1 MKSFYLLTL
10 AAAVA
15 LAACSNDDST
25 PDPNPSP
32 ADTGLVIEQT
42 EYTLDALDNRSAT
55 LTFSASADWTLT
67 VTGEDADWLTV
78 TPAIG
83 TAGSKSVTLT
93 AAPRITEESRTAY
106 VDIACGAQT
115 VQITVT
121 QTGASADAD
130 FTSLFD
136 PVFADFLEQEDII
149 SDVGKITRQDME
161 TIASVTELEIGSGHS
176 SSECLTD
183 LRGIEFF
190 KSLKHL
196 GFQETAWTSLDVSG
210 CSTLTLLYCLRTEF
224 TKLNVS
230 GCTALRTLDCE
241 GDRLTSL
248 DAGGC
253 TALEILS
260 CKKSRLTSLNIS
272 GCTALKELNCRDN
285 QLATLDLG
293 QCPELQKLDCCDNG
307 MTSLDISHCTALQEL
322 HCFDNLLTGLDIS
335 KNRALNYLRCERN
348 PGNGLSTFPI
358 TAWFDNETRP
368 ESLSINYLSWVY
380 NNRDTTIDFRKAE

>member
-1 MKSFYLLTL
+1 MKTLKTFYLLTL
-10 AAAVA
+10 STLLS
-15 LAACSNDDST
+15 LAACSKDEGSDT
-25 PDPNPSP
+25 PQPL
-32 ADTGLVIEQT
+32 TIEQT
-42 EYTLDALDNRSAT
+42 EYTLDAIDNRSST
-55 LTFSASADWTLT
+55 LSFTASAAWTLS
-67 VTGEDADWLTV
+67 VTGEDSDWQTV

-176 SSECLTD
+176 SSESLTD

-196 GFQETAWTSLDVSG
+196 GFQETACQRLFNTDTTILFKNRIYEVECQRLHSVADIGLRRGQIDVVG
-210 CSTLTLLYCLRTEF
+210 CRR
-224 TKLNVS
+224 VH
-230 GCTALRTLDCE
+230 GV
-241 GDRLTSL
+241 GDS
-248 DAGGC
+248 
-253 TALEILS
+253 
-260 CKKSRLTSLNIS
+260 
-272 GCTALKELNCRDN
+272 
-285 QLATLDLG
+285 
-293 QCPELQKLDCCDNG
+293 ELQKKQVDVVEYQRLYSPERTELPRQSVGDAGPRPMSGAAEIGLLRQWHDVAG
-307 MTSLDISHCTALQEL
+307 YQPLHGIAGAALLRQSVDGVGYQQKPGIEL
-322 HCFDNLLTGLDIS
+322 L
-335 KNRALNYLRCERN
+335 A
-348 PGNGLSTFPI
+348 
-358 TAWFDNETRP
+358 
-368 ESLSINYLSWVY
+368 V
-380 NNRDTTIDFRKAE
+380 

>member
-1 MKSFYLLTL
+1 M
-10 AAAVA
+10 
-15 LAACSNDDST
+15 
-25 PDPNPSP
+25 
-32 ADTGLVIEQT
+32 
-42 EYTLDALDNRSAT
+42 
-55 LTFSASADWTLT
+55 
-67 VTGEDADWLTV
+67 
-78 TPAIG
+78 
-83 TAGSKSVTLT
+83 
-93 AAPRITEESRTAY
+93 
-106 VDIACGAQT
+106 
-115 VQITVT
+115 QITVT

-176 SSECLTD
+176 SSESLTD

-260 CKKSRLTSLNIS
+260 CKKA
-272 GCTALKELNCRDN
+272 G
-285 QLATLDLG
+285 
-293 QCPELQKLDCCDNG
+293 
-307 MTSLDISHCTALQEL
+307 
-322 HCFDNLLTGLDIS
+322 
-335 KNRALNYLRCERN
+335 
-348 PGNGLSTFPI
+348 
-358 TAWFDNETRP
+358 
-368 ESLSINYLSWVY
+368 
-380 NNRDTTIDFRKAE
+380 

>member
-1 MKSFYLLTL
+1 MKTLNTFYLLTL
-10 AAAVA
+10 SVLLS
-15 LAACSNDDST
+15 LAACSKDEGSDT
-25 PDPNPSP
+25 PQPL
-32 ADTGLVIEQT
+32 TIEQT
-42 EYTLDALDNRSAT
+42 EYTLDAIDNRSTT
-55 LTFSASADWTLT
+55 LSFTASAAWTLS
-67 VTGEDADWLTV
+67 VTGEDSDWLTV

-136 PVFADFLEQEDII
+136 PAFADFLEQEDII

-161 TIASVTELEIGSGHS
+161 TIASVTELEIGKSSS
-176 SSECLTD
+176 SSESPTD

-190 KSLKHL
+190 KSLKIL
-196 GFQETAWTSLDVSG
+196 GFQETPWTSPDLSG

-224 TKLNVS
+224 TKLNVN

-241 GDRLTSL
+241 WDRLTSL

-272 GCTALKELNCRDN
+272 GCTALKELYCNNN
-285 QLATLDLG
+285 QLATLNLDQYPKL
-293 QCPELQKLDCCDNG
+293 LKLDCSHNG
-307 MTSLDISHCTALQEL
+307 MTSLDISHCPALQEL
-322 HCFDNLLTGLDIS
+322 DCSDNLLTGLDIR
-335 KNRALNYLRCERN
+335 KNRDLNNLACESN

-358 TAWFDNETRP
+358 TAWFDNETQP

-380 NNRDTTIDFRKAE
+380 NNWDTDIDFQKAE

>member
-1 MKSFYLLTL
+1 MKTLKTFYLLTL
-10 AAAVA
+10 STLLS
-15 LAACSNDDST
+15 LAACSKDEGSDT
-25 PDPNPSP
+25 PQPL
-32 ADTGLVIEQT
+32 TIEQT
-42 EYTLDALDNRSAT
+42 EYTLDAIDNRSTTLSFTAT
-55 LTFSASADWTLT
+55 AAWTLS
-67 VTGEDADWLTV
+67 VTGEDSDWLTV

-176 SSECLTD
+176 SSESLTN

-368 ESLSINYLSWVY
+368 ESVSINYLSWVY